1 MNFQTNL
8 RMDKASF
15 LAWVL
20 GREGRHE
27 LDEGRVVMM
36 TGGSRGH
43 SLIIR
48 RLAAALE
55 RRLDGTRWS
64 VLTSDFAIDLGPK
77 TIRYPDLVVDIAG
90 GALKDLTATAPALII
105 EVISPSS
112 VADDLGDKAAQYL
125 RLPGLA
131 AYLVLSQDEPKA
143 WVWVR
148 GTAGFP
154 AGPNVVSGDDRAIRI
169 DALAIEFPLAE
180 IYADFKHG

>member
-1 MNFQTNL
+1 MNVQTDL

-15 LAWVL
+15 LAWVQ

-27 LDEGRVVMM
+27 LYEGRVVMM

-43 SLIIR
+43 GLIIR

-55 RRLDGTRWS
+55 RRLDGNQWA
-64 VLTSDFAIDLGPK
+64 VLTSDFAVDLGPK
-77 TIRYPDLVVDIAG
+77 TIRYPDLVVDVAG
-90 GALKDLTATAPALII
+90 RPVKDLTATAPILIV

-125 RLPGLA
+125 RLPHLS

-148 GTAGFP
+148 GAAGFP
-154 AGPNVVSGDDRAIRI
+154 AGPDVVSGNDAAIQI
-169 DALAIEFPLAE
+169 EALALELPLAE
-180 IYADFKHG
+180 IYVDFKHS